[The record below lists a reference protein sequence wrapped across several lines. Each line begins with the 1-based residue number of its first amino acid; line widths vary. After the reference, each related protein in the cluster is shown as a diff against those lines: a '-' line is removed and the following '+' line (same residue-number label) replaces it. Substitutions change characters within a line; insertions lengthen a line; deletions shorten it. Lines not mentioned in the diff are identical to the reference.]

1 MRRLPKKIPKKRR
14 EKTMA
19 FFKTKQEKE
28 IEAQMEREEQMQVFS
43 EQIEE
48 LKKKRE
54 EYAKIAA
61 EAEINGDAGTYDI
74 AVNALID
81 LNDSISGLIQTKAN
95 FDIIN
100 VSNSIATSMAM
111 AMNALD
117 KMAGSKANLPDIRR
131 IQKANAKIAK
141 YMKNVKISQKA
152 MAGAMKRSNPA
163 NRVRSD
169 AEVAAVRPMIDAAR
183 AKMTGVEMPSAAGI
197 DLSAEIEAE
206 KNKII

>member
-1 MRRLPKKIPKKRR
+1 
-14 EKTMA
+14 MA

-61 EAEINGDAGTYDI
+61 EAEVNGDTGTYDI

-117 KMAGSKANLPDIRR
+117 KMASGKANLPDIRK

-141 YMKNVKISQKA
+141 YMREVKISQKA
-152 MAGAMKRSNPA
+152 MSGAMKRSNPA
-163 NRVRSD
+163 NKARSE
-169 AEVAAVRPMIDAAR
+169 AEISAVRPMIDAAR
-183 AKMTGVEMPSAAGI
+183 AKMTGVAMPSAAGI

>member
-1 MRRLPKKIPKKRR
+1 MRRLPKKIPKNRR

-61 EAEINGDAGTYDI
+61 EAEVNGDAGTYDI

-117 KMAGSKANLPDIRR
+117 KMAGSKANLPDIRK

>member
-1 MRRLPKKIPKKRR
+1 
-14 EKTMA
+14 MA
-19 FFKTKQEKE
+19 FFKTKQERE

-61 EAEINGDAGTYDI
+61 EAEVNGDAGTYDI

-81 LNDSISGLIQTKAN
+81 LNDSISGLMQTKAN

-117 KMAGSKANLPDIRR
+117 KMASGKANLPDIRR
-131 IQKANAKIAK
+131 IQKANAKIAR
-141 YMKNVKISQKA
+141 YMRDVKISQKA

-163 NRVRSD
+163 NKVRSE
-169 AEVAAVRPMIDAAR
+169 AEIAAVRPMIDAAR
-183 AKMTGVEMPSAAGI
+183 AKMTGVEMPSSAGI

>member
-1 MRRLPKKIPKKRR
+1 MRPEFCRR
-14 EKTMA
+14 ERRSSGGA
-19 FFKTKQEKE
+19 E
-28 IEAQMEREEQMQVFS
+28 ERGGHMIYGNPNIDPE
-43 EQIEE
+43 
-48 LKKKRE
+48 
-54 EYAKIAA
+54 AKIAA

-152 MAGAMKRSNPA
+152 MASAMKRSNPA

-206 KNKII
+206 KNMII

>member
-1 MRRLPKKIPKKRR
+1 
-14 EKTMA
+14 MA

-152 MAGAMKRSNPA
+152 MASAMKRSNPA

-183 AKMTGVEMPSAAGI
+183 AKMTGIEMPSAAGI

>member
-1 MRRLPKKIPKKRR
+1 
-14 EKTMA
+14 MA

-183 AKMTGVEMPSAAGI
+183 AKMTGIEMPSAVGI

>member
-1 MRRLPKKIPKKRR
+1 MRRLPKEIPKKRR
-14 EKTMA
+14 KKTMA

-61 EAEINGDAGTYDI
+61 EAEVNGDAGTYDI

-117 KMAGSKANLPDIRR
+117 KMAGSKANLPDIRK

>member
-1 MRRLPKKIPKKRR
+1 
-14 EKTMA
+14 MA

-61 EAEINGDAGTYDI
+61 EAEVNGDAGTYDI

-117 KMAGSKANLPDIRR
+117 KMAGSKANLPDIRK

-169 AEVAAVRPMIDAAR
+169 AEVASVRPMIDAAR

>member
-1 MRRLPKKIPKKRR
+1 
-14 EKTMA
+14 MA

-61 EAEINGDAGTYDI
+61 EAEVNGDAGTYDI

-81 LNDSISGLIQTKAN
+81 LNDSISGLMQTKAN

-117 KMAGSKANLPDIRR
+117 KMASGKANLPDIRR
-131 IQKANAKIAK
+131 IQKANAKIAR
-141 YMKNVKISQKA
+141 YMRDVKISQKA

-163 NRVRSD
+163 NKVRSE
-169 AEVAAVRPMIDAAR
+169 AEIAAVRPMIDAAR
-183 AKMTGVEMPSAAGI
+183 AKMTGVEMPSSAGI

>member
-1 MRRLPKKIPKKRR
+1 
-14 EKTMA
+14 MA

-169 AEVAAVRPMIDAAR
+169 AEVAAVRPMFDAAR
-183 AKMTGVEMPSAAGI
+183 AKMTGIEMPSAAGI

>member
-1 MRRLPKKIPKKRR
+1 
-14 EKTMA
+14 MA

-61 EAEINGDAGTYDI
+61 EAEVNGDAGTYDI

-117 KMAGSKANLPDIRR
+117 KMAGSKANLPDIRK

-152 MAGAMKRSNPA
+152 MASAMKRSNPA

>member
-1 MRRLPKKIPKKRR
+1 
-14 EKTMA
+14 MA
-19 FFKTKQEKE
+19 FFKTRQERE
-28 IEAQMEREEQMQVFS
+28 IMAQMEREEQMQVFS

-61 EAEINGDAGTYDI
+61 EAEVNGDAGTYDI

-81 LNDSISGLIQTKAN
+81 LNDSISGLMQTKAN

-100 VSNSIATSMAM
+100 VSNAIATSMAM

-117 KMAGSKANLPDIRR
+117 KMASGKANLPDIRK
-131 IQKANAKIAK
+131 IQKANAKIAR
-141 YMKNVKISQKA
+141 YMKDVKISQKA

-163 NRVRSD
+163 NKVRSE

-183 AKMTGVEMPSAAGI
+183 AKIAGVEMPSAAGI

>member
-1 MRRLPKKIPKKRR
+1 
-14 EKTMA
+14 MA
-19 FFKTKQEKE
+19 FFKTKQERA
-28 IEAQMEREEQMQVFS
+28 IMDQMEREEQMQVFS

-61 EAEINGDAGTYDI
+61 EAEVNGDAGTYDI

-81 LNDSISGLIQTKAN
+81 LNDSISGLMQTKAN

-111 AMNALD
+111 AMNALN
-117 KMAGSKANLPDIRR
+117 KMANGKANLPDIRK
-131 IQKANAKIAK
+131 IQKANIKIAK
-141 YMKNVKISQKA
+141 YMRNVKISQKA

-163 NRVRSD
+163 NKVRS
-169 AEVAAVRPMIDAAR
+169 ETEIAAVRPMIDAAR
-183 AKMTGVEMPSAAGI
+183 AKLTGAAVPSAAGI

>member
-1 MRRLPKKIPKKRR
+1 MRRLPKEIPKKRR

-61 EAEINGDAGTYDI
+61 EAEVNGDAGTYDI

-117 KMAGSKANLPDIRR
+117 KMAGSKANLPDIRK

>member
-1 MRRLPKKIPKKRR
+1 
-14 EKTMA
+14 MA

-152 MAGAMKRSNPA
+152 MASAMKRSNPA

-183 AKMTGVEMPSAAGI
+183 AKMTGVEMPSAVGI

>member
-1 MRRLPKKIPKKRR
+1 
-14 EKTMA
+14 MA
-19 FFKTKQEKE
+19 FFKTKQERE
-28 IEAQMEREEQMQVFS
+28 IEAQMDREEQMQVFS

-61 EAEINGDAGTYDI
+61 EAEVNGDTGTYEI

-81 LNDSISGLIQTKAN
+81 LNDSISGLVQTKAN

-117 KMAGSKANLPDIRR
+117 RMANGKANLPDIRK
-131 IQKANAKIAK
+131 IQKANARIAK
-141 YMKNVKISQKA
+141 YMREVKISQKA
-152 MAGAMKRSNPA
+152 MSGAMKRSNPA
-163 NRVRSD
+163 NKTRSE
-169 AEVAAVRPMIDAAR
+169 AEIAAVRPMIDAAR
-183 AKMTGVEMPSAAGI
+183 NKMLNVSMSAPAGI

-206 KNKII
+206 KNRII

>member
-1 MRRLPKKIPKKRR
+1 
-14 EKTMA
+14 
-19 FFKTKQEKE
+19 
-28 IEAQMEREEQMQVFS
+28 
-43 EQIEE
+43 
-48 LKKKRE
+48 
-54 EYAKIAA
+54 
-61 EAEINGDAGTYDI
+61 
-74 AVNALID
+74 
-81 LNDSISGLIQTKAN
+81 
-95 FDIIN
+95 
-100 VSNSIATSMAM
+100 MAM

-117 KMAGSKANLPDIRR
+117 KMAGSKANLPDIRK

-163 NRVRSD
+163 NRVRGD

-183 AKMTGVEMPSAAGI
+183 AKMTGVEMPSAVGI

>member
-1 MRRLPKKIPKKRR
+1 
-14 EKTMA
+14 MA

-61 EAEINGDAGTYDI
+61 EAEVNGDAGTYDI

-117 KMAGSKANLPDIRR
+117 KMVGSKANLPDIRK

>member
-1 MRRLPKKIPKKRR
+1 
-14 EKTMA
+14 MA

-183 AKMTGVEMPSAAGI
+183 ATMTGIEMPSAAGI